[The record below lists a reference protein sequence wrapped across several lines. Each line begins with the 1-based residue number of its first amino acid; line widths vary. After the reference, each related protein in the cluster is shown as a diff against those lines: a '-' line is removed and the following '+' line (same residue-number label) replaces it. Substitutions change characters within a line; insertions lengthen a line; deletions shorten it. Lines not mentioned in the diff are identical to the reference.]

1 MNPSMLTPHSRTP
14 VLVSALTLCL
24 MGLVV
29 FGLDHGV
36 WRARH
41 TMGFLVS
48 FPASILWALARTQ
61 LGASFSRR
69 AEARRLV
76 THGLYARIRNPMYLF
91 SELATLGLIIF
102 AGWWW
107 LLLLFVVTIP
117 MQVWRARNEARVL
130 EATFG
135 DEYRTYRKRTWF

>member
-29 FGLDHGV
+29 FGLDHGA

>member
-1 MNPSMLTPHSRTP
+1 MLTPHSRTP

-135 DEYRTYRKRTWF
+135 DEYRTYRKRRWF

>member
-1 MNPSMLTPHSRTP
+1 MLTPHSRTP

-48 FPASILWALARTQ
+48 FPRLDPLGARTHP
-61 LGASFSRR
+61 
-69 AEARRLV
+69 ARRV
-76 THGLYARIRNPMYLF
+76 IQPAR
-91 SELATLGLIIF
+91 
-102 AGWWW
+102 
-107 LLLLFVVTIP
+107 
-117 MQVWRARNEARVL
+117 
-130 EATFG
+130 
-135 DEYRTYRKRTWF
+135 

>member
-1 MNPSMLTPHSRTP
+1 MLTPHSRTP

>member
-135 DEYRTYRKRTWF
+135 DEYRTYRKRRWF

>member
-1 MNPSMLTPHSRTP
+1 MLTPHSRTP

-135 DEYRTYRKRTWF
+135 DEYRPYRKRRWF

>member
-1 MNPSMLTPHSRTP
+1 MLTPHSRTP

-76 THGLYARIRNPMYLF
+76 THGL
-91 SELATLGLIIF
+91 
-102 AGWWW
+102 
-107 LLLLFVVTIP
+107 
-117 MQVWRARNEARVL
+117 
-130 EATFG
+130 
-135 DEYRTYRKRTWF
+135 

>member
-61 LGASFSRR
+61 SPPIRAAQLARWAPQLKASHSPLDRR
-69 AEARRLV
+69 
-76 THGLYARIRNPMYLF
+76 
-91 SELATLGLIIF
+91 
-102 AGWWW
+102 
-107 LLLLFVVTIP
+107 
-117 MQVWRARNEARVL
+117 
-130 EATFG
+130 
-135 DEYRTYRKRTWF
+135 RTNTASS

>member
-1 MNPSMLTPHSRTP
+1 MLTPHSRTP

-29 FGLDHGV
+29 FGLDHGA

-135 DEYRTYRKRTWF
+135 DEYRTYRKRRWF

>member
-1 MNPSMLTPHSRTP
+1 MLTPHSRTP

-29 FGLDHGV
+29 FGLDHGA